1 MTRSRD
7 VPARIGGVDW
17 SDHGPFWRQNDCA
30 FMVTDTAPFRNPHCH
45 QRSDTPDRLDS
56 ARLALVTEGLFAV
69 VEHLSRPGGYAPR
82 P

>member
-1 MTRSRD
+1 
-7 VPARIGGVDW
+7 
-17 SDHGPFWRQNDCA
+17 
-30 FMVTDTAPFRNPHCH
+30 MVTDTAPFRNPHCH